1 MTCTS
6 PQKASSSSFLSFSS
20 SSPWKYQV
28 FLSFTCE
35 DNHKNFVGCFY
46 NKLIQKGINTIKDNG
61 KREGDKSF
69 SPDLKAVEESRFLVV
84 VLSENYVSSSRCLDE
99 LVKIMECWER
109 NNWQV
114 VVPIFYNVDPSALI
128 DQITAAVASVM
139 HEENFMEEG
148 EKMQRWREALTKA
161 VTITYGWDSRGW
173 KETTFIEK
181 IVKDISDKLHYTSSR
196 DTEHLVGMGT
206 HITEMEKILCLE
218 SNAVHMVGIWGMG
231 GIGKTTIAKFIY
243 DRICN
248 QFQVHCFLANVK
260 EDFRNLGAAALRE
273 KLLCK
278 GLLLERKLLNR
289 WTFNAGFNMIK
300 KRLCHKKVLVVLDDV
315 DDWKQL
321 EILVNGS
328 DWFGPGSRI
337 IITTR
342 DKHLLEAHGVKNIYQ
357 VLYLNNDQALQLFS
371 QYAFKQNNPRMEY
384 LELSEQ
390 ISFYAKGLPLALKVL
405 GSSLN
410 DKSILEWQT
419 VQDKLA
425 IIPDLRIHDVLRI
438 SFDDLD
444 DTQRDVFLDIACFFN
459 GWGMKIAR
467 DILECCGFFPEIAFA
482 VLKDKALITTP
493 DNMLLM
499 HDMLQEMGQEI
510 VQQQSKEYPGEISR
524 LWIPEDIYQ
533 VLTTERGTRTIEAI
547 SMDMSKAREM
557 HLQPSA
563 FTRMNHLRLLN
574 FYLFNSSTSS
584 KAKVHLPHGL
594 QYLSHQLRY
603 LHWHGFPMKSLP
615 SNFCTAKLVALELP
629 HCKSE
634 QLWTG
639 IQPLVN
645 LKRISLQESEYLTT
659 IPDLSEA
666 KNIERIDLQGCKS
679 LVELPLSIQYLSKL
693 EYLNVRLCEALK
705 NLPCRI
711 DSKFLGEF
719 HLTKCYNVNSC
730 PEISGNLKYLDLS
743 WTAVKEL
750 PASISKLTDLN
761 CLDLT
766 GCSKITK
773 FHADT
778 LVFVKHLYLCGT
790 AIEEVPQSIK
800 FLTGLVTLKLK
811 SNKKLS
817 SLSSSICKLRSLQT
831 LDLSGCSK
839 FECFPEILEPMEVLA
854 VLRLSQTAIKYL
866 PSSIEHVKFLV
877 TLHLDGCKNLVSLPG
892 NIHQLSK
899 LHDVDLRYCK
909 SLHSLPQ
916 LPSSLILLKANNCE
930 SLKTLSIRSKC
941 NFSYIHFANCFK
953 LDLKADA
960 HLAIQLMASKFCEG
974 GNQSRILFPG
984 VEIPQ
989 WFHNQNVGSL
999 VTVQLP
1005 SHRHQFKGIAFC
1017 IVIALERSQ
1026 SLPEIIFPIDCW
1038 INCECR
1044 VKADNFEG
1052 NAVIRNWQCFGID
1065 VHLLESDHVLLWY
1078 DPYSEASQTG
1088 LMNEEGWFNKYS
1100 GHEVSFDFCFKG
1112 LPELIHM
1119 LHCNIKKCGV
1129 RLLYVEAKTKS
1140 SRMFD
1145 SDNEE
1150 EESNSKRIKYSDD
1163 QEVSFQV

>member
-1 MTCTS
+1 M
-6 PQKASSSSFLSFSS
+6 LI
-20 SSPWKYQV
+20 
-28 FLSFTCE
+28 
-35 DNHKNFVGCFY
+35 NFPC
-46 NKLIQKGINTIKDNG
+46 
-61 KREGDKSF
+61 
-69 SPDLKAVEESRFLVV
+69 
-84 VLSENYVSSSRCLDE
+84 
-99 LVKIMECWER
+99 
-109 NNWQV
+109 
-114 VVPIFYNVDPSALI
+114 
-128 DQITAAVASVM
+128 
-139 HEENFMEEG
+139 
-148 EKMQRWREALTKA
+148 
-161 VTITYGWDSRGW
+161 
-173 KETTFIEK
+173 
-181 IVKDISDKLHYTSSR
+181 
-196 DTEHLVGMGT
+196 
-206 HITEMEKILCLE
+206 
-218 SNAVHMVGIWGMG
+218 
-231 GIGKTTIAKFIY
+231 
-243 DRICN
+243 
-248 QFQVHCFLANVK
+248 
-260 EDFRNLGAAALRE
+260 
-273 KLLCK
+273 
-278 GLLLERKLLNR
+278 
-289 WTFNAGFNMIK
+289 
-300 KRLCHKKVLVVLDDV
+300 
-315 DDWKQL
+315 
-321 EILVNGS
+321 
-328 DWFGPGSRI
+328 
-337 IITTR
+337 
-342 DKHLLEAHGVKNIYQ
+342 
-357 VLYLNNDQALQLFS
+357 
-371 QYAFKQNNPRMEY
+371 
-384 LELSEQ
+384 
-390 ISFYAKGLPLALKVL
+390 
-405 GSSLN
+405 
-410 DKSILEWQT
+410 
-419 VQDKLA
+419 
-425 IIPDLRIHDVLRI
+425 
-438 SFDDLD
+438 
-444 DTQRDVFLDIACFFN
+444 
-459 GWGMKIAR
+459 
-467 DILECCGFFPEIAFA
+467 
-482 VLKDKALITTP
+482 
-493 DNMLLM
+493 
-499 HDMLQEMGQEI
+499 
-510 VQQQSKEYPGEISR
+510 
-524 LWIPEDIYQ
+524 
-533 VLTTERGTRTIEAI
+533 
-547 SMDMSKAREM
+547 
-557 HLQPSA
+557 
-563 FTRMNHLRLLN
+563 
-574 FYLFNSSTSS
+574 
-584 KAKVHLPHGL
+584 
-594 QYLSHQLRY
+594 QLR
-603 LHWHGFPMKSLP
+603 
-615 SNFCTAKLVALELP
+615 
-629 HCKSE
+629 
-634 QLWTG
+634 
-639 IQPLVN
+639 QPLVN

-679 LVELPLSIQYLSKL
+679 LVELPSSIQYLSKL

-719 HLTKCYNVNSC
+719 HLRKCYNVNSC

-766 GCSKITK
+766 
-773 FHADT
+773 
-778 LVFVKHLYLCGT
+778 
-790 AIEEVPQSIK
+790 
-800 FLTGLVTLKLK
+800 
-811 SNKKLS
+811 
-817 SLSSSICKLRSLQT
+817 
-831 LDLSGCSK
+831 
-839 FECFPEILEPMEVLA
+839 
-854 VLRLSQTAIKYL
+854 
-866 PSSIEHVKFLV
+866 
-877 TLHLDGCKNLVSLPG
+877 G

-1052 NAVIRNWQCFGID
+1052 NAVICSWQCFGID
-1065 VHLLESDHVLLWY
+1065 VHLLESDHVLLWC